1 MWCIL
6 YMDGIMLFLFVLSM
20 GIGCKKKSKII
31 DSDLEKKDK
40 EIVPASV
47 NSDLRLVEVLP
58 SVVDV
63 GVRTEAT
70 VMGVGFTEGS
80 LLFIDDQVSAVEN
93 IVYQGE
99 SVLEFTIPAL
109 SKGSHHL
116 RVENPNGDTHTLYG
130 AIEAD
135 GMAGSELNVALPDQC
150 RTLTVYFSSADSNLD
165 DLARSELEENAQCFK
180 NTYLYKI
187 EGHCDERGTTEYNL
201 SLGQRRA
208 AIVSQYLQSKGVL
221 SDRISLISYGEER
234 PAVSGTNESAWS
246 KNRRAVIIV
255 QE

>member
-1 MWCIL
+1 
-6 YMDGIMLFLFVLSM
+6 MLFLFVLSM
-20 GIGCKKKSKII
+20 GIGCKKKTKNT
-31 DSDLEKKDK
+31 DANVEQKGKGVL
-40 EIVPASV
+40 PASV

-70 VMGVGFTEGS
+70 VMGVGFTKDS
-80 LLFIDDQVSAVEN
+80 LLFIDDQRSALEN

-99 SVLEFTIPAL
+99 SVLEFSIPAL
-109 SKGSHHL
+109 SKGSHNL

-135 GMAGSELNVALPDQC
+135 DSTITEVSASLSPQC
-150 RTLTVYFSSADSNLD
+150 QNLTLYFSSADSSLTD
-165 DLARSELEENAQCFK
+165 TARSQLEDNASCFQ

-208 AIVSQYLQSKGVL
+208 SIVSQYLQSKGVL
-221 SDRISLISYGEER
+221 LDRISTISYGEER
-234 PAVSGTNESAWS
+234 PAISGDTESAWS
-246 KNRRAVIIV
+246 KNRRVVIIV